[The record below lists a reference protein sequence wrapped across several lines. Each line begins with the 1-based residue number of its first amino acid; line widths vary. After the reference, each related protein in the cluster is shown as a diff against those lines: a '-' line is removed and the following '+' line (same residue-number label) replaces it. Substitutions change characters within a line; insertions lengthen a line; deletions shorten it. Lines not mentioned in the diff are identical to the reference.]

1 MAKFLVSNDYIKSD
15 NDEFRMYVTT
25 GDMELFYHN
34 SYFRNFDSVK
44 VFKELDLES
53 YLVTL
58 YVGDISIGYVELSFD
73 KFENNDVLE
82 KFFKDNNIQITQV
95 E

>member
-1 MAKFLVSNDYIKSD
+1 MTKFLVSNDYIKSD

>member
-1 MAKFLVSNDYIKSD
+1 MTKFLVLNDYIKSD